1 MRRRQFI
8 AALGGAAMW
17 PLQLRAEQ
25 SAKPIIGYLSGRSP
39 DNSADIVAAF
49 RQGLKEAGFVDGAN
63 AAIEFRFAEGNFGQL
78 PDLAADLIRIQ
89 ARVHSEIANAE
100 Q

>member
-63 AAIEFRFAEGNFGQL
+63 AAIEFSFCRGKLWPTPGL
-78 PDLAADLIRIQ
+78 
-89 ARVHSEIANAE
+89 SC
-100 Q
+100 